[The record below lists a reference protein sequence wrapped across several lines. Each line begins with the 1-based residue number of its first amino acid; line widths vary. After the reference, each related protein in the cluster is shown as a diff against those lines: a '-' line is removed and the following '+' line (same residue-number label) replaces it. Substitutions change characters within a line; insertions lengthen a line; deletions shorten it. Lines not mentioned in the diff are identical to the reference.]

1 MNEVAMKME
10 QIVNGVNVDDIGD
23 LVGSIQQDASLAGSR
38 FRLTNK
44 WVRGGNNQSRVTGF
58 YSGGQDHE
66 HLQEFTIEADE
77 PPVLAGN
84 DLAANPVEYLL
95 SSLVA
100 CLTTSLV
107 YHAAVRGIEIR
118 ALEARVEG
126 DLDLRGFLGMSDEVR
141 RGFEGIR
148 VDFQIDTDAENVE
161 ALRELMMFSPVYDV
175 TSNGTSVEVSIA
187 RIQP

>member
-1 MNEVAMKME
+1 MNEVAMKIE
-10 QIVNGVNVDDIGD
+10 NIVNGVNVDDVGELIGN
-23 LVGSIQQDASLAGSR
+23 IAQDASLGASR

-95 SSLVA
+95 SSLAA
-100 CLTTSLV
+100 CLTSALV

-118 ALEARVEG
+118 ALEAKVEG

-148 VDFQIDTDAENVE
+148 VEYQIDTDAEDLE
-161 ALRELMMFSPVYDV
+161 ALRELMLFSPVYDV
-175 TSNGTSVEVSIA
+175 TTNGTNVELSIT